1 MKKWVRKAV
10 CLAITMV
17 IAGSLTA
24 CRTGQES
31 LVADKKSD
39 KDTVRVG
46 IVIPQSGELAAFGY
60 GTEEMTRYAIEQ
72 INEKGGIEIDGTNK
86 KLSLVVADSQSKEEQ
101 AGVAAKNLIEN
112 ENVDIMLTS
121 HTAQTTVPVAETC
134 EKEGIMCLSVDT
146 PDEAWAVHDYNY
158 CYHAGFSTENELLC
172 FKDAWDLAGISG
184 GKIGLLHADD
194 LEGQTMA
201 EAMTEFAQKN
211 GYQVYDPGAY
221 EAGSN
226 DYKELIGKL
235 EAENCDGLAG
245 VMISHDL
252 RIFYSQMKKSE
263 YLPKVCTIAKAALF
277 EEDVNAIGMDG
288 VADGLCSEVWWTVDH
303 PYYSSISGQNC
314 KEIGMAWI
322 ELTKDDYAPAL
333 AGYDYANVEILY
345 QVLKSA
351 GSLDIRKLCAAADA
365 LDVDTIIG
373 NISFNERHYSEQKL
387 ITGQWDYRFGTWTQ
401 NIIANTQ
408 VPDCPV
414 TETIKILQ

>member
-1 MKKWVRKAV
+1 MKKLAV
-10 CLAITMV
+10 LGLSVVML
-17 IAGSLTA
+17 GSLAA
-24 CRTGQES
+24 CGNRNTGAVSEGE
-31 LVADKKSD
+31 VEE
-39 KDTVRVG
+39 DTVKVG
-46 IVIPQSGELAAFGY
+46 IVIPQSGDLAAFGY

-72 INEKGGIEIDGTNK
+72 INDKGGVEIDGTNK
-86 KLSLVVADSQSKEEQ
+86 KLSLVVADSQSKEDQ
-101 AGVAAKNLIEN
+101 AAVAAKNLIEN

-146 PDEAWAVHDYNY
+146 PDEAWAVNDYKY

-201 EAMTEFAQKN
+201 AAMTEFAQKN
-211 GYQVYDPGAY
+211 GYEVYDPGAY

-226 DYKELIGKL
+226 DYKELIQKL

-245 VMISHDL
+245 VMSSHDL
-252 RIFYSQMKKSE
+252 RIFYSQMKKSD

-277 EEDVNAIGMDG
+277 EEDVNAVGIDG

-303 PYYSSISGQNC
+303 PYHSSISGQNC

-345 QVLKSA
+345 QVLKNA
-351 GSLDIRKLCAAADA
+351 GSLDIQKLCAAADA

-373 NISFNERHYSEQKL
+373 NVSFNEKHYSEQNL
-387 ITGQWDYRFGTWTQ
+387 VTGQWDYNFGTWTQ

-414 TETIKILQ
+414 TESIKILE